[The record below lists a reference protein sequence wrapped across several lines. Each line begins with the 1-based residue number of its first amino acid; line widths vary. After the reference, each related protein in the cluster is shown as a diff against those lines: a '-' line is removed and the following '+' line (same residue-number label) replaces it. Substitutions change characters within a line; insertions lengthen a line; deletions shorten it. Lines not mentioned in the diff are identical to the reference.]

1 MAGPIQT
8 ALGQALASIGG
19 AALVGK
25 GVADET
31 AKRQAEEKQEQEA
44 AEAEARKQAMAKSLS
59 QAVSYK
65 IIEPM
70 YFWKGEEPLATSNEM
85 ATLAADTSLMNFKSA
100 RDRTRKGIKARM
112 ANLKARADTSYKQEP
127 KKEDYTYG
135 R

>member
-8 ALGQALASIGG
+8 ALGQALGAIGAS
-19 AALVGK
+19 ALVGK
-25 GVADET
+25 GVADEA

-100 RDRTRKGIKARM
+100 RDRTRKGIKARF
-112 ANLKARADTSYKQEP
+112 AHLKAKSEATYQEEP